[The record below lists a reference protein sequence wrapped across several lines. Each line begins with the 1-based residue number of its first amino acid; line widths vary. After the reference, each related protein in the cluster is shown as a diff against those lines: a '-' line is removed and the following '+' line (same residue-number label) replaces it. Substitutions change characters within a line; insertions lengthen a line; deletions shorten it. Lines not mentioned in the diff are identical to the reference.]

1 MYVCVTV
8 PRGDALTAC
17 MTVLAASVY
26 VDNRIGC
33 ISRLSSYVCMC
44 DSTQGRCFDGCMT
57 VLAASVDVDNRIGC
71 ISRLWRYVCVCMCD
85 STQG

>member
-1 MYVCVTV
+1 MYVYVCVTV

-33 ISRLSSYVCMC
+33 ISRLSCYVCMC
-44 DSTQGRCFDGCMT
+44 DSTQG
-57 VLAASVDVDNRIGC
+57 
-71 ISRLWRYVCVCMCD
+71 
-85 STQG
+85 